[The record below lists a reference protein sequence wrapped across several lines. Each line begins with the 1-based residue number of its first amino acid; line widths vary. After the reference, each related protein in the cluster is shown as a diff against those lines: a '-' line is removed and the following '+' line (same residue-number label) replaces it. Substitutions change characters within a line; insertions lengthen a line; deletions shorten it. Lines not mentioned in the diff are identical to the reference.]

1 MAGSTDLID
10 IMKYSTSAAQVGQGF
25 ADRAAA
31 GANADLYRM
40 QARQVLQGAAYDET
54 AARREARQIV
64 ARQAAA
70 AIAEGQGD
78 SSAMDVV
85 RQNEVN
91 LIMDALAIRRR
102 GEVAAAGYTSR
113 AAASEYEGDQAL
125 YRGLSGAG
133 ASLLTTAAEKDA
145 LARRAAAARKP
156 KARPAYGAKGL
167 EID

>member
-1 MAGSTDLID
+1 MAGSSDLIE
-10 IMKYSTSAAQVGQGF
+10 ILKYSTSAAQVGQGF
-25 ADRAAA
+25 ADRSAA
-31 GANADLYRM
+31 GANADIFRT
-40 QARQVLQGAAYDET
+40 QAQQTLQAAAGDE
-54 AARREARQIV
+54 AMARREGRQII

-91 LIMDALAIRRR
+91 LIADALAIRRR
-102 GEVAAAGYTSR
+102 GEVAAAGYASR
-113 AAASEYEGDQAL
+113 AAASEYEGEQAL

-156 KARPAYGAKGL
+156 RTRPAYGAKGL